1 MRNIK
6 AILKSGSFVRNYNKN
21 MKNGNICEFDQKFYS
36 QFDGVYFHGLPIYFY
51 FSPLMAN
58 GRCYDVSMVLGLAF
72 GKGCYIC
79 RGDLSSQLGTWGENK
94 LGHGWVEKDG
104 YVYDTT
110 WKIYCEKGVYE
121 KVFKPVNVRRR
132 ESSEFFDE
140 CKDISDWTIHDKTW
154 YEQNYSLSNLLISQV
169 REIANLELT
178 DSKLEEDKK
187 NFWRKLL
194 QDLPDETKA
203 KREKINF
210 NDSINFN

>member
-6 AILKSGSFVRNYNKN
+6 AILKSFSFTRNFNLNK
-21 MKNGNICEFDQKFYS
+21 KSGNICEFDQKFYS

-58 GRCYDVSMVLGLAF
+58 GRCYDASMVLGLAF
-72 GKGCYIC
+72 GSDCYIC

-110 WKIYCEKGVYE
+110 WKVYCEKGVYE
-121 KVFKPVNVRRR
+121 KVFKPINVRRQKSSDFTTMGAIHNR
-132 ESSEFFDE
+132 E
-140 CKDISDWTIHDKTW
+140 W
-154 YEQNYSLSNLLISQV
+154 YEQNCSLSNLLISQV
-169 REIANLELT
+169 KEIANLELT

-187 NFWRKLL
+187 NFWQKLI

-203 KREKINF
+203 KREKVKF
-210 NDSINFN
+210 SDSISL